1 MTNSF
6 PKHSKLCGKERIA
19 ALYKSGNRFTSWPLR
34 VTWQKMPDFSP
45 SLEGRAGVGFPPSQI
60 LIWAPKS
67 LFKHA
72 VDRNRL
78 RRLMREAYRLNQ
90 GILTSSSLERVKSS
104 ARSDCRWPSVEL
116 AGGVSYL
123 IAFNYMDKEVRSY
136 AVIEKAVIKAL
147 KRIANAQ

>member
-6 PKHSKLCGKERIA
+6 SKHSKLCGKERIA

-34 VTWQKMPDFSP
+34 VTWQKIPDLSP
-45 SLEGRAGVGFPPSQI
+45 STGEPEGASQI

-90 GILTSSSLERVKSS
+90 GILTSNF
-104 ARSDCRWPSVEL
+104 
-116 AGGVSYL
+116 L

-147 KRIANAQ
+147 KRIKTNE